1 MADGGDD
8 SGSKINVIV
17 KTPKDKETIEIEP
30 NANIR
35 EFKAEIC
42 KKFKSPPEQ
51 LCLIFAG
58 KILKDT
64 ETLDQHGIKDGLTV
78 HLVIRSA
85 NKAQEQ
91 AAQRAQ
97 QSPSSPAAAG
107 SPAPSTT
114 TTTPTPTPAPG
125 TGGTPNPSP
134 FGLGGMGGLS
144 GMGNLGMGS
153 ANFMEM
159 QQRMQS
165 ELMRNPQLLQQIMDN
180 PFVQSMMS
188 NPEIMRQ
195 LILSNPQMQQLM
207 ERNPEISHM
216 LNNPELLR
224 QTMELARNPSMM
236 QEMMRSQD
244 RALSNLESI
253 PGGYNALRRMYTDIQ
268 EPMLNAAQEGLGA
281 NPFSALLNPE
291 NPDSSRQQG
300 TENVDPLPN
309 PWAPAGQ
316 RSSTTPSTTQSS
328 SSSSSSTTTT
338 TADTSDKTTTTTT
351 TTTPTGSSQST
362 TSPSTGGMGGG
373 FGLPGFGTEGMFGT
387 PGMQSVIQQISEN
400 PQLMQNMLQAPYMQS
415 MMQAMTQNPSLAS
428 QVIGSNPMFAGNPQ
442 LQTQLQQQLPT
453 FLNQMQNPEVQQLM
467 TNPRALQAI
476 LQIQQGMQNLSQE
489 APGLMPGLF
498 PAGARGP
505 GMPGATTSTSTPSTS
520 TNTTTTSSSSPQ
532 PMDTSGTAN
541 TTSTS
546 STTQSSSSSSSSSS
560 TTQPQQMSQ
569 LMAQMMQTLAGM
581 GQGTQTPEVRFQ
593 VQLEQLNAM
602 GFINREANIQA
613 LQATGGD
620 VNAAIERLLGANG

>member
-8 SGSKINVIV
+8 SGTKINVVV
-17 KTPKDKETIEIEP
+17 KTPNDKETIEIEP
-30 NANIR
+30 NAQIR
-35 EFKAEIC
+35 EFKLEIS
-42 KKFKSPPEQ
+42 KKFKAPPEQ

-58 KILKDT
+58 KILKDS
-64 ETLDQHGIKDGLTV
+64 ETLEQHGIKDGLTV
-78 HLVIRSA
+78 HLVVRSA

-97 QSPSSPAAAG
+97 QGSSPSSPAQQG
-107 SPAPSTT
+107 QPT
-114 TTTPTPTPAPG
+114 TTTPTPPQ
-125 TGGTPNPSP
+125 PNPAP

-144 GMGNLGMGS
+144 GLGNIGMGS

-165 ELMRNPQLLQQIMDN
+165 ELMRNPQMLQQIMDN

-268 EPMLNAAQEGLGA
+268 EPMLNAAQEGLGT

-291 NPDSSRQQG
+291 NSDSTRQQG
-300 TENVDPLPN
+300 TENVEPLPN
-309 PWAPAGQ
+309 PWAPPSQ
-316 RSSTTPSTTQSS
+316 RQQTSTTSTTTAATSTA
-328 SSSSSSTTTT
+328 SSSTTTT
-338 TADTSDKTTTTTT
+338 TSSGSSSTQPTTT
-351 TTTPTGSSQST
+351 ST
-362 TSPSTGGMGGG
+362 TGGSV
-373 FGLPGFGTEGMFGT
+373 PGTSGMFGT
-387 PGMQSVIQQISEN
+387 PGMQSIIRQMSDN

-415 MMQAMTQNPSLAS
+415 MMQAMSQNPELAS
-428 QVIGSNPMFAGNPQ
+428 QIVRSNPLFAGNPQ
-442 LQTQLQQQLPT
+442 LQTQLQQQLPV
-453 FLNQMQNPEVQQLM
+453 FLQQMQNPEVQQLM

-476 LQIQQGMQNLSQE
+476 LQIQEGMQQLSQE
-489 APGLMPGLF
+489 APGLVPGMMPGVV
-498 PAGARGP
+498 PP
-505 GMPGATTSTSTPSTS
+505 STTTATPSSSTTTSTPSTAG
-520 TNTTTTSSSSPQ
+520 TTTTTTSSTNNS
-532 PMDTSGTAN
+532 
-541 TTSTS
+541 TTSS
-546 STTQSSSSSSSSSS
+546 SGSDSQTPPQSGD
-560 TTQPQQMSQ
+560 QQQMSQ

-581 GQGTQTPEVRFQ
+581 GQPNQPPEVRFQ